1 MKGKKNSDFRIRKSQ
16 VNRSAAL
23 IVAATLA
30 SAHAYAEGGGL
41 QSNNRGADVTPSSYA
56 NRESEA
62 QQIEQRRA
70 EYERSRSAREQAE
83 RDAAVVHRDQNST
96 QQQKQEANDRV
107 AQAKKNENEAQ
118 ARLKK
123 QDSQRISNTYGQDI
137 TNTEQQIETGKIVT
151 QVSTLGGQTA
161 TAIRGQLG
169 TQKAAMEGT
178 QSAAMKQGASL
189 SSSTGMINMAVGA
202 LNLWYAQQHYKQMGE
217 HDINKEQLKQFTN
230 GDAVGVA
237 ALETQGSD
245 EFAGTTAK
253 ISNKAYAREISGKV
267 QAEDQ
272 KLASACATPGAGCE
286 QARAQYYQNIA
297 VINKEADALAKSAI
311 NEQSTAYST
320 AKQAMAQNLITGSV
334 AMLNGAATIAAA
346 NQMKSAAQKL
356 QTASTYGN
364 LPTYTPGQI
373 TGAGDPLGG
382 GATTITGDG
391 STAAT
396 GAASGDTAS
405 NSDGTGGLGDPY
417 ALPQPAAAPS
427 NTPDVKTTAAGGG
440 APGGGGGGGMGGANT
455 SPNTGTAEGDPQA
468 RMADNGRGASYEGS
482 GGGFRGGGAGGGK
495 GGADLSSLLAQ
506 FLPKKEDETSKNG
519 ILDYKKRAIASDDS
533 SLLDRNANL
542 FERIHNTYQAKQKS
556 RTVGVN

>member
-1 MKGKKNSDFRIRKSQ
+1 MVKPKFDPKFGSQLFTQLALGLLVAGTTWAGEGLKGTFQGGNDAAQSDAVARSADAYARKLEAARAEREAAQRELNRINSDPSATHEQKNAAQKRLDQ
-16 VNRSAAL
+16 AHETVN
-23 IVAATLA
+23 
-30 SAHAYAEGGGL
+30 GL
-41 QSNNRGADVTPSSYA
+41 ENGNSKVI
-56 NRESEA
+56 A
-62 QQIEQRRA
+62 QQ
-70 EYERSRSAREQAE
+70 
-83 RDAAVVHRDQNST
+83 
-96 QQQKQEANDRV
+96 
-107 AQAKKNENEAQ
+107 
-118 ARLKK
+118 
-123 QDSQRISNTYGQDI
+123 YGQDI
-137 TNTEQQIETGKIVT
+137 SDTADQIQTGKIVT
-151 QVSTLGGQTA
+151 QLSMIGGQTA
-161 TAIRGQLG
+161 TAVQGQLG

-189 SSSTGMINMAVGA
+189 AGSTGMINMAVGA
-202 LNLWYAQQHYKQMGE
+202 INLWYAQKHYQQMGA
-217 HDINKEQLKQFTN
+217 HDENRAAIQRDLVDRDLKN
-230 GDAVGVA
+230 GVDGEVNANTYKYLEDQGVVQMGA
-237 ALETQGSD
+237 NNGFAQD
-245 EFAGTTAK
+245 AGTRQAQIQQVQATGRAAVAEQ
-253 ISNKAYAREISGKV
+253 NAARE
-267 QAEDQ
+267 A
-272 KLASACATPGAGCE
+272 
-286 QARAQYYQNIA
+286 
-297 VINKEADALAKSAI
+297 
-311 NEQSTAYST
+311 

-542 FERIHNTYQAKQKS
+542 FERIHNTYQAKQK
-556 RTVGVN
+556 RHEVGVMGLSGLEKRGGKIN